1 MAPLGRRH
9 RMLSIRSR
17 RAAAALLT
25 IGALS
30 AGSAVAT
37 APAQASLLGGLL
49 PNLGTIITQ
58 TGQTL
63 GGLIPGLGGVVTG
76 VTGTVGGVVGGV
88 QTTVTGVVDQT
99 LGGVLGGTGGL
110 LPTGALNTLLG
121 TLLSNSAAAPGTPG
135 TGAPSVGGP
144 IVLSGGQ
151 VSPGGMV
158 VDASAPRS
166 TVRVLTKL
174 KQIGTTGK
182 MKIQI
187 STNEPGVVAVAG
199 TIRPGA
205 AVAVVKGKKAA
216 SKKAASKKAAKHS
229 RAAIKVPQ
237 IVLGYREAGKL
248 VATVRLSRGAQR
260 TLGASKNA
268 VMSVGM
274 VAVDVFK
281 NQDSE
286 STRLKLTR

>member
-1 MAPLGRRH
+1 
-9 RMLSIRSR
+9 MLAIRSR

-63 GGLIPGLGGVVTG
+63 GSLIPGLGGVVTG

-88 QTTVTGVVDQT
+88 QTAVVGAVDQT

-110 LPTGALNTLLG
+110 LPTGTVNSLLG

-135 TGAPSVGGP
+135 TGAPTVGGP

-151 VSPGGMV
+151 VSPGGMI

-166 TVRVLTKL
+166 TVKILSKL
-174 KQIGTTGK
+174 KQIGETGK
-182 MKIQI
+182 LKIEI

-199 TIRPGA
+199 TVRPGA
-205 AVAVVKGKKAA
+205 AVAVKGKKG
-216 SKKAASKKAAKHS
+216 KPAAKHS

-260 TLGASKNA
+260 ALGESKNA
-268 VMSVGM
+268 LMTVGT

-286 STRLKLTR
+286 STRLNLTR

>member
-1 MAPLGRRH
+1 
-9 RMLSIRSR
+9 MLAIRSR
-17 RAAAALLT
+17 RAAAAVLT

-63 GGLIPGLGGVVTG
+63 GSLIPGLGGVVTG

-110 LPTGALNTLLG
+110 LPTGTLNTLLG

-135 TGAPSVGGP
+135 TGAPTVGGP

-151 VSPGGMV
+151 VSPGGMI

-182 MKIQI
+182 MKIEI

-205 AVAVVKGKKAA
+205 AAIVKGKKGT
-216 SKKAASKKAAKHS
+216 KAAKHS

-237 IVLGYREAGKL
+237 IVLGYRKAGKL

-286 STRLKLTR
+286 STRLNLTR

>member
-1 MAPLGRRH
+1 
-9 RMLSIRSR
+9 MLSIRSR

-63 GGLIPGLGGVVTG
+63 GSLIPGLGGVVTG

-88 QTTVTGVVDQT
+88 QTTVVGVVDQT

-110 LPTGALNTLLG
+110 LPTGTLNTLLG

-135 TGAPSVGGP
+135 TGAPTVGGP

-151 VSPGGMV
+151 VSPGGV
-158 VDASAPRS
+158 IVDASAPRS
-166 TVRVLTKL
+166 TVKVLSKL

-182 MKIQI
+182 MKIEI

-199 TIRPGA
+199 TIRPGPA
-205 AVAVVKGKKAA
+205 ALVKGKKG
-216 SKKAASKKAAKHS
+216 KLAAKHS

-268 VMSVGM
+268 VMSVGL

-286 STRLKLTR
+286 STRLNLTR

>member
-1 MAPLGRRH
+1 
-9 RMLSIRSR
+9 MLSIRSR

-63 GGLIPGLGGVVTG
+63 GSLIPGLGGVVTG

-110 LPTGALNTLLG
+110 LPTGTLNTLLG

-135 TGAPSVGGP
+135 TGSPTVGGP

-151 VSPGGMV
+151 VSPGGMI

-166 TVRVLTKL
+166 TVKVLSKL

-182 MKIQI
+182 MKIEI

-205 AVAVVKGKKAA
+205 AAVVKGKKR
-216 SKKAASKKAAKHS
+216 KKAAKHS

-286 STRLKLTR
+286 STRLNLTR

>member
-1 MAPLGRRH
+1 
-9 RMLSIRSR
+9 MLSIRSR

-110 LPTGALNTLLG
+110 LPTDTLNTLLG

-135 TGAPSVGGP
+135 TGPPTVGGP

-151 VSPGGMV
+151 VSPGGMI

-166 TVRVLTKL
+166 TVKVLSKL

-182 MKIQI
+182 MKIEI

-205 AVAVVKGKKAA
+205 AVAVKAKKG
-216 SKKAASKKAAKHS
+216 KKAAKHS

-286 STRLKLTR
+286 STRLNLTR

>member
-1 MAPLGRRH
+1 
-9 RMLSIRSR
+9 MLSLRSR

-30 AGSAVAT
+30 GGSAIAA

-58 TGQTL
+58 TGATL
-63 GGLIPGLGGVVTG
+63 GSLIPGLGGVVTG
-76 VTGTVGGVVGGV
+76 VTGAVGGVVGGV
-88 QTTVTGVVDQT
+88 QTAVVGVVDQT

-110 LPTGALNTLLG
+110 LPNGAVNSLLG

-135 TGAPSVGGP
+135 TGSPTVGGP

-151 VSPGGMV
+151 VSPGGV
-158 VDASAPRS
+158 IVDASAPRS
-166 TVRVLTKL
+166 TVKVLSRL
-174 KQIGTTGK
+174 KQIGETGK
-182 MKIQI
+182 MKIEI

-199 TIRPGA
+199 TVRPGP
-205 AVAVVKGKKAA
+205 AVAVKPKKGKKP
-216 SKKAASKKAAKHS
+216 AKHS
-229 RAAIKVPQ
+229 RANIKVPQ

-260 TLGASKNA
+260 ALGESKNA
-268 VMSVGM
+268 VMSVGT

-286 STRLKLTR
+286 STRLNLTR

>member
-1 MAPLGRRH
+1 
-9 RMLSIRSR
+9 MLSLRSR

-30 AGSAVAT
+30 GGSAVAA

-58 TGQTL
+58 TGATL

-88 QTTVTGVVDQT
+88 QTAVVGVVDQT

-110 LPTGALNTLLG
+110 LPTGTVNTLLG

-135 TGAPSVGGP
+135 TGAPTVGGP

-151 VSPGGMV
+151 VSPGGMI

-166 TVRVLTKL
+166 TVKVLSKL

-182 MKIQI
+182 MKIEI

-205 AVAVVKGKKAA
+205 AAIVKGKKG
-216 SKKAASKKAAKHS
+216 KKAAKHS
-229 RAAIKVPQ
+229 RAGIKVPQ
-237 IVLGYREAGKL
+237 IVLGYRKAGKL

-286 STRLKLTR
+286 STRLNLTR

>member
-1 MAPLGRRH
+1 
-9 RMLSIRSR
+9 MLAIRSR

-88 QTTVTGVVDQT
+88 QTAVTGVVDQT

-110 LPTGALNTLLG
+110 LPTGTLNTLLG

-166 TVRVLTKL
+166 TVKVLTRL

-182 MKIQI
+182 MKVEI

-205 AVAVVKGKKAA
+205 AAIVKGKKG
-216 SKKAASKKAAKHS
+216 KKAAKHS
-229 RAAIKVPQ
+229 RAAIKIPQ

-286 STRLKLTR
+286 STRLNLTR